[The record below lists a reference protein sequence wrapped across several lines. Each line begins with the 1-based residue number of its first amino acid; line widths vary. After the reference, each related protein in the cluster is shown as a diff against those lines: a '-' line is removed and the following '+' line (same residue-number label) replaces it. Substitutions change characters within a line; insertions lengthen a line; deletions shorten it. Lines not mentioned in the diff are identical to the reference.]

1 MTPSLLLSR
10 RDIEFLLH
18 EWLQATALLDR
29 PRFAEHSRET
39 FDAVLDLS
47 EKLATEHFYPINR
60 ILDVQEPHFD
70 GETVHTPAQLKPA
83 VRAYCESGLLAAAFD
98 YDDGG
103 MQLPSMVQRAAS
115 AWVSA
120 ASVGGTLFG
129 LTPANA
135 STLKLHGTPFQQ
147 SVYVPRLLEG
157 RYFGTMCLSEPQAG
171 SSLSDITTKALPQ
184 ADGTYRLFGNKM
196 WISGGDEDVSENIIH
211 LVLAKIPGP
220 DGKPIAGTRGIS
232 LFAVPK
238 IIVNE
243 DGSHGER
250 NDVAVAGLNHKLG
263 FRGIPNCL
271 LNFGEGRYPV
281 GGDAG
286 AVGTLVG
293 EPHRGLACMFHM
305 MNDARIMIGNVAA
318 ALGYSGYLH
327 SLDYAR
333 NRTQGRL
340 PQNKDPQAAPVRI
353 IEHAD
358 VRRMLLAQKAY
369 AEGAL
374 GLNLYCARLLDWQG
388 SARDDAEAKRVH
400 LLLELLTPVCK
411 SWPSQWCLEGN
422 SLAIQIHGG
431 YGYTRDF
438 QVEQLW
444 RDQRLN
450 PIHEGTHGI
459 QGLDLLGRKVRMHDG
474 AAIAALRVE
483 VAATVDR
490 ATAISPQL
498 KTIAIDVTAAFDQ
511 IESTV
516 KTLFAQQDL
525 DLALANST
533 AFLEAFG
540 HAVMGWIWLEQ
551 ACVASAAIGTDTGDN
566 DQEFAFYSGKISAAQ
581 WFHTWEMPKIAP
593 MLHALAGLDRTS
605 LDMKESWF

>member
-1 MTPSLLLSR
+1 MNPDLLLVR
-10 RDIEFLLH
+10 RDLDFMLY
-18 EWLQATALLDR
+18 EWLDAAGLLGR
-29 PRFAEHSRET
+29 ERYAEHSRET
-39 FDAVLDLS
+39 FDAVLDLA
-47 EKLATEHFYPINR
+47 EKLAREQFYPINR
-60 ILDVQEPHFD
+60 ILDTQEPTFD
-70 GETVHTPAQLKPA
+70 GEIVHTPAELKPA

-98 YDDGG
+98 HDVGG
-103 MQLPSMVQRAAS
+103 MQLPSIIQRAAS
-115 AWVSA
+115 AWISA

-135 STLKLHGTPFQQ
+135 STLLKHGTTFQRE
-147 SVYVPRLLEG
+147 VYVPRLLEG

-171 SSLSDITTKALPQ
+171 SSLSDITTRAIPQ

-238 IIVNE
+238 IIVAA

-250 NDVAVAGLNHKLG
+250 NDIAVAGLNHKLG

-281 GGDAG
+281 AGEPG

-293 EPHRGLACMFHM
+293 EPHKGLACMFHM
-305 MNDARIMIGNVAA
+305 MNDARIMIGNLAA
-318 ALGYSGYLH
+318 ALGYSAYLH

-333 NRTQGRL
+333 NRTQGRR

-374 GLNLYCARLLDWQG
+374 GLNLYCARLLDTQ
-388 SARDDAEAKRVH
+388 ATALDDAEAQRTH
-400 LLLELLTPVCK
+400 LLLELLTPVAK

-459 QGLDLLGRKVRMHDG
+459 QGLDLLGRKIRMHDG
-474 AAIAALRVE
+474 AAFKAWRVK
-483 VAATVDR
+483 VAATIDR
-490 ATAISPQL
+490 AQSAGEPLAAMAQRLATA
-498 KTIAIDVTAAFDQ
+498 TDHVET
-511 IESTV
+511 TV
-516 KTLFAQQDL
+516 RTLFAQDDL
-525 DLALANST
+525 DLALANAT

-540 HAVMGWIWLEQ
+540 HVVLAWIWLEQ
-551 ACVASAAIGTDTGDN
+551 ACAAQAALAADAKRADA
-566 DQEFAFYSGKISAAQ
+566 DFYRGKLAAAQ
-581 WFHTWEMPKIAP
+581 WFDTWELAKVGA
-593 MLHALAGLDRTS
+593 MLDALGGLDRTA
-605 LDMKESWF
+605 LDMQESWF